1 MHTQTHIRAWSK
13 EMSIECTCLKSWP
26 LTFILPSFHLLP
38 TIVPIVCSLM
48 QNVVHLNLGKV
59 GRGYISVKPI
69 RYALISSLWNSSKQ
83 LIRVL
88 ITTHT
93 IILIALAISS
103 ANMESLSF
111 LFFLPPHPIFLIFRL
126 LEAKH
131 FFQEL
136 DIVSL
141 NRQHYTSG
149 PVSYTHLTLPTKA

>member
-1 MHTQTHIRAWSK
+1 METHSRSWTIQ
-13 EMSIECTCLKSWP
+13 MSVEFTHLKSWP
-26 LTFILPSFHLLP
+26 PMFILSAFHLLP
-38 TIVPIVCSLM
+38 TTVPTVSSLM
-48 QNVVHLNLGKV
+48 QNFVHLNLGKID
-59 GRGYISVKPI
+59 RGHISVKAI

-88 ITTHT
+88 ITTHM

-126 LEAKH
+126 LEAKQS
-131 FFQEL
+131 FQEL

-141 NRQHYTSG
+141 NREYYTAGLCWGSVRSVHG
-149 PVSYTHLTLPTKA
+149 YIVV